1 MANAFSGGCTCNN
14 GCPFNAASGSGG
26 CPKAT
31 CCKEPTEC
39 NKTIN
44 GYLDKIAAYK
54 LKLRL
59 LIKDYKKRPKSSC
72 DGTFTKITKA
82 EFEKDKAKI
91 EKKIADLTAK
101 INALKRGKKAALLI
115 RGDPKS
121 FCATKTTPK
130 CGCC

>member
-14 GCPFNAASGSGG
+14 GCPFNAASGAGG

-39 NKTIN
+39 NKKIN
-44 GYLDKIAAYK
+44 AYLDKIAAYK

-59 LIKDYKKRPKSSC
+59 LTKDYKKRPKSTC
-72 DGTFTKITKA
+72 DATFTKISKH

-91 EKKIADLTAK
+91 EHKIEELTAK
-101 INALKRGKKAALLI
+101 IVALKRGKKAALLI
-115 RGDPKS
+115 RGEPKD
-121 FCATKTTPK
+121 FCADKPAK